1 MVLLLGD
8 KEREKTRLVFS
19 SRASLLMSSCPL
31 LIFPIV
37 ISRDSHS
44 TMTMSYYK
52 LLLETL
58 AKFRWI
64 HFLFIQSIRKKEEEI
79 KIEMETRKMKR
90 NREKKCEF

>member
-1 MVLLLGD
+1 
-8 KEREKTRLVFS
+8 
-19 SRASLLMSSCPL
+19 
-31 LIFPIV
+31 
-37 ISRDSHS
+37 
-44 TMTMSYYK
+44 MTMSYYK

-90 NREKKCEF
+90 NREKKCDFN